1 MVQEP
6 AIRGELNRVLA
17 SPHFS
22 NAPRM
27 SRFLRFVVEET
38 LAGDPERIKEY
49 SIALEVFDK
58 NEDYD
63 PHADSTVRTEASKL
77 RARLRRYYEDA
88 GREDPVIISIPK
100 GGYVPEF
107 SVAPAHLPI
116 PPEADRG
123 PTPIATPPRAR
134 WN

>member
-58 NEDYD
+58 GADYD

-77 RARLRRYYEDA
+77 RARLQRYYEA
-88 GREDPVIISIPK
+88 HGQEDPVVISIPK
-100 GGYVPEF
+100 GAYVPIFTPRPGEANGTA
-107 SVAPAHLPI
+107 SISDGAP
-116 PPEADRG
+116 PPA
-123 PTPIATPPRAR
+123 PK
-134 WN
+134 